1 MLGLLFLGSV
11 GKMKMIKN
19 RNKNKK
25 RESLKKILLK
35 HLGEKRAAKYFTLSL
50 IDKSKK
56 KDPETLI
63 KIYQYAIE
71 SLTAGDLLGCLNN
84 IILGIQIERKNIS
97 LLDLC
102 RTILLG
108 LNQRLLRE
116 DIIKFSQKYSFNLR
130 EARKII
136 KNSLKDLE
144 NKLSQNKRE
153 ILVVEKELSVNTN
166 AFQLIKKTKLSKQL
180 DFLENE
186 LYRLQGDSE
195 VNKSELK
202 RAETLL
208 KNQEYAIVILIV
220 TKFGFAE

>member
-1 MLGLLFLGSV
+1 
-11 GKMKMIKN
+11 MIKN

-25 RESLKKILLK
+25 RESLKKVILK
-35 HLGEKRAAKYFTLSL
+35 QLGEKRSAKYFNVSL
-50 IDKSKK
+50 LDKTKK

-63 KIYQYAIE
+63 KIYQYAVE
-71 SLTAGDLLGCLNN
+71 SLTDGDLLNCLNN
-84 IILGIQIERKNIS
+84 IILGIQIDRTNIS

-130 EARKII
+130 ESRKIL
-136 KNSLKDLE
+136 KNGLKDLE
-144 NKLSQNKRE
+144 NKLSQNKKE
-153 ILVVEKELSVNTN
+153 ILAVEKELSINTGT
-166 AFQLIKKTKLSKQL
+166 FQLIKKSKLSKQL
-180 DFLENE
+180 DLLENE

-195 VNKSELK
+195 ISKSELK
-202 RAETLL
+202 RAESLL